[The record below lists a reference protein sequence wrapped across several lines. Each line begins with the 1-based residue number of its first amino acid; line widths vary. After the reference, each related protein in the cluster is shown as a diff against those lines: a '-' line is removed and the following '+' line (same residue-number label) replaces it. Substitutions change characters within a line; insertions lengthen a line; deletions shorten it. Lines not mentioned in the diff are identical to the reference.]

1 MADLWAS
8 QPDPKTGAI
17 AAAGYQRLSDS
28 ILGNTTHA
36 DGTITHTSLLG
47 NTTTFDPSLPKMGL
61 FGTGQA
67 VSSGTVPGSF
77 AASIDYGLVNLFKPV
92 TDTVQKVTDSADTMT
107 RNVTDQLAASI
118 TSNMGGYVIVG
129 LFALG
134 AFMIVEGLL

>member
-1 MADLWAS
+1 MADLWAD

-28 ILGNTTHA
+28 ILGNTNNL
-36 DGTITHTSLLG
+36 DGTLTHTSVLG
-47 NTTTFDPSLPKMGL
+47 FQTTFDPSTPKMG
-61 FGTGQA
+61 FFSTTSPVSTGTK
-67 VSSGTVPGSF
+67 PGSF

-107 RNVTDQLAASI
+107 RNVTDQLAASV
-118 TSNMGGYVIVG
+118 SANLGGYVIVG